1 MRTAKLIAAL
11 VLVIGLTAC
20 SNTIIDPLPRNQVVA
35 NMDPILDMEKRF
47 NNLSYYTKMLGS
59 VGSIPKD
66 KSDALQDHYDVY
78 YVYYITSNTQ
88 LAGGNI
94 GASLAH
100 VKLANR
106 ELDSVEKILKSIMSD
121 KTDKAQEKEA
131 GKDRSAS
138 KSLAE

>member
-1 MRTAKLIAAL
+1 MNTLKFITALG
-11 VLVIGLTAC
+11 LVIGLTAC
-20 SNTIIDPLPRNQVVA
+20 SNTIKDPLPRRQVIA
-35 NMDPILDMEKRF
+35 NITPILDMEKRF

-59 VGSIPKD
+59 VGSIPKE
-66 KSDALQDHYDVY
+66 KSDALQNHYDVY

-94 GASLAH
+94 DASLAH

-106 ELDSVEKILKSIMSD
+106 ELDSVEKILESIMSD
-121 KTDKAQEKEA
+121 KTDKEQEKEA